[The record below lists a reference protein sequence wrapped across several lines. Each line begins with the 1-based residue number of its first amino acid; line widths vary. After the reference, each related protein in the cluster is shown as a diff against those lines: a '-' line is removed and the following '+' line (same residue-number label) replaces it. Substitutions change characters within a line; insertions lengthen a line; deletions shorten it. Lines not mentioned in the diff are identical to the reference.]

1 MSDTIIIK
9 NVRYKYP
16 RGEFCLN
23 CDEFTLKKGEVCLVE
38 GKNGSGK
45 TTLLKL
51 CTGILRAEGAT
62 LDVFGEDMTKS
73 SLGSIGK
80 HVGYLFQEPSRQ
92 IFCATVWDEMTFAR
106 AMLGENKEDI
116 SKKAVDLLG
125 RFGLKSLARR
135 GTQRL
140 SRGEKQRLAIAAIL
154 MHDIGFLML
163 DEPTTGLDADNR
175 SNLYGQIRA
184 LVDSGV
190 GVAIISHDNE
200 LLSEFKGCRTVRV
213 EEGKVHEDI

>member
-1 MSDTIIIK
+1 MNDCIILK
-9 NVRYKYP
+9 NAHYKYP
-16 RGEFCLN
+16 RGSFSLD
-23 CDEFTLKKGEVCLVE
+23 CDEFAMKRGEVCLIK
-38 GKNGSGK
+38 GRNGSGK

-51 CTGILRAEGAT
+51 CTGILRAEGAE
-62 LDVFGEDMTKS
+62 LNIFGNDMSQS

-92 IFCATVWDEMTFAR
+92 IFCATVWDEMTFVG
-106 AMLGENKEDI
+106 AMLGQDKDEI
-116 SKKAVDLLG
+116 SKRAVALLE

-154 MHDIGFLML
+154 MQDVGFLML

-175 SNLYGQIRA
+175 QNLYEQITS
-184 LVDSGV
+184 LVKNGV
-190 GVAIISHDNE
+190 GVAIVSHDNE
-200 LLSEFKGCRTVRV
+200 LIGKFGTGRAVTVR
-213 EEGKVHEDI
+213 EGKVYEDM